1 MLNAIFD
8 IDRSP
13 VSGKVSEATID
24 TAKSME
30 LIYSEGNCDYFLE
43 SVSERIGRLYENP
56 ELPASALFKDMP
68 PCKFKLRKVN
78 ILGEYWPKDFQIK
91 YYPQEPELLKITKI
105 HEWFHSIHHLTPDAK
120 NNVWVNFAKTDTF
133 YLELLAQ
140 LFTYIYI
147 RDFQPSLEITFLKL
161 TETQPV
167 NYKTFRIFKHYDQ
180 SQAEELYWII
190 RKKDSSNPI
199 FIVLATIAGMI
210 KLKSPK
216 AMKVLPGSAMKRIVP
231 STEIRYFYRSLTK
244 LSFQTA
250 TQISMLK
257 DLHRGK
263 NHEKLVDLYIRSFD
277 HVDRV
282 YENSSEPMTS
292 GSKRKHLPI
301 VSVPFNKTTDVVSFL
316 YRLKKIPI
324 ATASR
329 YDFEYVNREISP
341 LRTTHAVCDTQIPAS
356 RSGTGGIDFIGWNLQ
371 SNLPVLGEIKVKGDQ
386 NPFYAL
392 IQLLTYLSE
401 LSSPNQIDRINRHQL
416 FGLGRKLPKDVKF
429 HLVILSCRLDKSSGK
444 YASILPETKH
454 LATKITGLID
464 QVQEIVFLY
473 MDPNTKI
480 ISVE

>member
-1 MLNAIFD
+1 MMLNAIFD

-13 VSGKVSEATID
+13 ISGKVSEATID

-180 SQAEELYWII
+180 SQAKELYWII
-190 RKKDSSNPI
+190 RKNDRSNPI
-199 FIVLATIAGMI
+199 FNALITIVKMMNS
-210 KLKSPK
+210 KLPK
-216 AMKVLPGSAMKRIVP
+216 TLKMKPSSIPTRVVP
-231 STEIRYFYRSLTK
+231 SSELHYFYGFFTK
-244 LSFQTA
+244 LNFRTN
-250 TQISMLK
+250 TQISIAE
-257 DLHRGK
+257 DLLRS
-263 NHEKLVDLYIRSFD
+263 NNLEKLVNLYKRSFD
-277 HVDRV
+277 HISRV
-282 YENSSEPMTS
+282 YDNPSEPMT
-292 GSKRKHLPI
+292 GKSKRKLLPV
-301 VSVPFNKTTDVVSFL
+301 VSGRISKTTDLVSWL
-316 YRLKKIPI
+316 YNETPI
-324 ATASR
+324 TVALSPGC
-329 YDFEYVNREISP
+329 DFE
-341 LRTTHAVCDTQIPAS
+341 
-356 RSGTGGIDFIGWNLQ
+356 
-371 SNLPVLGEIKVKGDQ
+371 
-386 NPFYAL
+386 
-392 IQLLTYLSE
+392 
-401 LSSPNQIDRINRHQL
+401 
-416 FGLGRKLPKDVKF
+416 
-429 HLVILSCRLDKSSGK
+429 
-444 YASILPETKH
+444 
-454 LATKITGLID
+454 
-464 QVQEIVFLY
+464 
-473 MDPNTKI
+473 
-480 ISVE
+480 